1 MVQRSRR
8 LPIVVMITVLSG
20 LVGLSGCHG
29 ASDGTY
35 KLRFVSQADATKV
48 LELTLRDPGV
58 LARVHMSVF
67 RGRIKGT
74 YVLKD
79 GDTKAEGRVTQ
90 DETGYTLFSE
100 DGKKQKFKPEQ
111 EDAVKGEDGT
121 VWKLENPTTV
131 VVLKER

>member
-1 MVQRSRR
+1 VQKSRR
-8 LPIVVMITVLSG
+8 LFLVGIIAVLGG

-29 ASDGTY
+29 SSDGTY

-48 LELTLRDPGV
+48 LELTLRDPGI

-79 GDTKAEGRVTQ
+79 GETKLEGRATQ

-100 DGKKQKFKPEQ
+100 DGKKQTLKPEK
-111 EDAVKGEDGT
+111 EDTVKGEDGT

-131 VVLKER
+131 VLLKER